1 MYRVI
6 FFLILLNMFKI
17 FKIISSKHRSLL
29 YFSLLLLLFLT
40 TFEILIFA
48 YLQELINYF
57 NQGISRSY
65 FSKILPFAKSGKLIP
80 LLICFLSFFLLRTL
94 VHILF
99 SFSRSRL
106 VQEVNDDLSQKLFR
120 NYLNNDYIFFLN
132 TNSSKLI
139 SNTITE
145 VEKFAYR
152 TIDPLIYLFAE
163 IFIIAGVFVYLTTS
177 YFEATMAMT
186 ILISLFYLIFYRAY
200 RNHFKKMGADK
211 TESDAKKLDDLQKS
225 FYIINEIKIGKL
237 ENFFIENFV
246 KNTKKSSASLF
257 KLNFFSDLPKSIIEL
272 ISLIFIFILL
282 FYAYSELNFNK
293 KEMLAMCGIF
303 VVALFRLLPSAN
315 RIYHSLNSIKY
326 HYSSINVIYFE
337 LFLKKNSQFLKIEN
351 KKIDSKFQS
360 INLKDVS
367 FSYSSNNVVLDGINL
382 NVDRGKLVGI
392 YGKSGG
398 GKTTL
403 LNIICGLINPSTGAV
418 LLNNTENIAD
428 FKESY
433 FDLVSYVSQNVFLID
448 DTVKANV
455 ALGKKYPN
463 QEKFLKA
470 MKLSNLSELIDDP
483 ACGKENGM
491 LGEFGSKISGGQKQ
505 RVGIARA
512 LYKETEILIL
522 DEPTSAL
529 DANSESEILKTINNL
544 KGKITIFLVSHN
556 LNTMNQCD
564 SIYELKDKNII
575 KIK

>member
-17 FKIISSKHRSLL
+17 FKIISGKHRSLL

-57 NQGISRSY
+57 NQDISRSY

-94 VHILF
+94 VHTLF

-106 VQEVNDDLSQKLFR
+106 VQEVNDDLSQKLFS

-177 YFEATMAMT
+177 YFEATIAMT
-186 ILISLFYLIFYRAY
+186 ILIVLFYLIFYRAY

-246 KNTKKSSASLF
+246 KNTKKSSASMF

-360 INLKDVS
+360 INLKNVS

-433 FDLVSYVSQNVFLID
+433 FDLVSHVSQNVFLID

-455 ALGKKYPN
+455 ALGNKYPN

-505 RVGIARA
+505 RIGIARA

>member
-1 MYRVI
+1 MYREI
-6 FFLILLNMFKI
+6 AFLILLNMLKI
-17 FKIISSKHRSLL
+17 LKILSSKHRSLL

-57 NQGISRSY
+57 NEGMSRSY
-65 FSKILPFAKSGKLIP
+65 FSKILPFAESGKLIQ

-94 VHILF
+94 VYTLF

-106 VQEVNDDLSQKLFR
+106 VQKVNDDLSQKLFS

-163 IFIIAGVFVYLTTS
+163 IFIIAGVFVYLITS
-177 YFEATMAMT
+177 YFEATIAMT
-186 ILISLFYLIFYRAY
+186 ILIALFYLIFYQTY
-200 RNHFKKMGADK
+200 RNHFKKLGKEK
-211 TESDAKKLDDLQKS
+211 TESDAKKLDELQKS

-272 ISLIFIFILL
+272 ISLIFILILL
-282 FYAYSELNFNK
+282 FYAYSVLSFNK

-326 HYSSINVIYFE
+326 HHSSINVIYFE
-337 LFLKKNSQFLKIEN
+337 LFLKKNSQFLKIEDR
-351 KKIDSKFQS
+351 KIDSKFQS
-360 INLKDVS
+360 INLKDIS
-367 FSYSSNNVVLDGINL
+367 FSYSSNNVVLDRINL
-382 NVDRGKLVGI
+382 NVDRGELVGI
-392 YGKSGG
+392 CGKSGE

-455 ALGKKYPN
+455 ALGKKFPN

-483 ACGKENGM
+483 ACGKESGM
-491 LGEFGSKISGGQKQ
+491 LGEFGSKISD
-505 RVGIARA
+505 
-512 LYKETEILIL
+512 L
-522 DEPTSAL
+522 
-529 DANSESEILKTINNL
+529 
-544 KGKITIFLVSHN
+544 
-556 LNTMNQCD
+556 
-564 SIYELKDKNII
+564 
-575 KIK
+575 